1 MTFNGLD
8 REKWMVLGIAGV
20 LILVLFL
27 GGRRTPGQRP
37 TAARQADSSHTHQ
50 GFDIAAY
57 LDTSLARLD
66 ANRAEQARAMTQ
78 TLSRVDDDRMR
89 KDILGDL
96 ADFWRDSARNTLAY
110 LWYTGEGAKLENSEK
125 SLNFTAHSYLFEL
138 RGESDPGLKSWMA
151 LQARSLY
158 KAALAINPKND
169 SATVGFG
176 STYFFVT
183 TEGGTPMEGI
193 LKIREVAE
201 RDSTNLFAQF
211 MLGYGGL
218 LSGQYDRAAE
228 RFERVLKGEPGNKEA
243 VFLMAEACER
253 SGNREKAL
261 YWYRVGRKQVDNPDV
276 IRAIDEKIAS
286 LQ

>member
-1 MTFNGLD
+1 MTFLGMD
-8 REKWMVLGIAGV
+8 REKWLVTGMAGV
-20 LILVLFL
+20 LLLVLFV
-27 GGRRTPGQRP
+27 GGRRTPGQGP
-37 TAARQADSSHTHQ
+37 SAARQTDSSHTHQ

-66 ANRAEQARAMTQ
+66 NPQGDRARAMTLA
-78 TLSRVDDDRMR
+78 LSRARADEMR
-89 KDILGDL
+89 QDILDDL

-110 LWYTGEGAKLENSEK
+110 LWYNGEGAKLENSEK
-125 SLNFTAHSYLFEL
+125 SLTFAAHAYLFEL
-138 RGESDPGLKSWMA
+138 RGETEPGLKSWMA

-158 KAALAINPKND
+158 KSALAINPKND
-169 SATVGFG
+169 SATVGYG

-183 TEGGTPMEGI
+183 AEGGTPMEGI

-218 LSGQYDRAAE
+218 VSGQYDRAAD
-228 RFERVLKGEPGNKEA
+228 RFERVLKREPGNKEA

-261 YWYRVGRKQVDNPDV
+261 YWYRVGRNQVDNPDV
-276 IRAIDEKIAS
+276 IRAIDEKIGS